1 MLFDARKFRVL
12 LTLFLQIVCFATAF
26 SQFVPYRNF
35 TPHDGLPT
43 TLLYRVYSDQY
54 GFIWVTGSSGLAKY
68 DGHTFRTF
76 TIRDSLP
83 DHEVFNIYDDR
94 NGKIWF
100 TTLRGIPGYVKNNKI
115 YSYKAIPKL
124 IEEKV
129 ISVYPASNG
138 DIWFGTFEGNLYQTR
153 NDSIIHVFDRHN
165 KSPIVGIAEDK
176 NFKLWYLTYESNKIY
191 VIDNDSSK
199 IIFLDGINK
208 KYHYSRRPVLLK
220 SGNIAFYGLG
230 FCVIVNTHTGEI
242 KKVAEE
248 STFGDD
254 LVICLHEDEMENLWA
269 GTNHGIYLL
278 TKSSEGNYYLKRRF
292 LHHVKVS
299 CITQD
304 FEGNFWISSLGQ
316 GLYMI
321 PYNPAYAIT
330 VKSETSSNNITAL
343 VHDKN
348 GKILAGA
355 DDGNVLE
362 LAEDNFNE
370 VFKETEKKYIARIT
384 ASLNHSNQ
392 SVWFLKDDGLIIKEN
407 DKFKRIKDYIY
418 GKALAEGP
426 GGDVWIGGAHALYQF
441 NSGGQKIKEFKLGR
455 INAVAC
461 NRQGQIWFSNEQGL
475 HILQDNNSILK
486 YPASVF
492 GNQWISDI
500 QIDSIHQLMWISTFS
515 NGLFVISKNRI
526 VYHLNSYN
534 GLTSDFINDIVQDS
548 QGDLWIATKK
558 GINYIQF
565 DPNGSPKLFRIGSES
580 GLVSEEVNRLLIT
593 DQKIYAG
600 TSDGLSI
607 IEKRNLR
614 IRSFSPR
621 IYISNVSIAEKEQ
634 DPQENYKIS
643 YTQARLKIDVVGL
656 AYNTNE
662 PLTYKYI
669 MEGLD
674 SSWLYTNSPSIH
686 YHSLLPGKYVFKV
699 KAINKDGM
707 QSENAAVAN
716 FEVSFAYW
724 QTLWFRVFL
733 IFITL
738 LVLFVSMVVRV
749 RSIKKREEEKTRLTR
764 LLGELELTAL
774 KAQMNPHFIF
784 NSLGSIQNLINRDKK
799 MEANIYLS
807 KFARLLRMTLDYSD
821 KREIPL
827 ADEINML
834 EHYLSL
840 EALRFVNKFEY
851 IIDTAPGIDLYE
863 VKIPPMLL
871 QPFIENSIKHGLL
884 PKKGDA
890 RLIVRFKRQSDGTLY
905 CMVEDNGI
913 GRVQREKLKEK
924 SQMGHISKGIKITR
938 NRLELLNQ
946 IRNKPAE
953 IRITDLYYDSGE
965 AAGTRVEVIIPIE

>member
-1 MLFDARKFRVL
+1 MLLHARKLRVL
-12 LTLFLQIVCFATAF
+12 LSLFLQVVSFATVH

-35 TPHDGLPT
+35 TPLDGLPS
-43 TLLYRVYSDQY
+43 TLLYRVYSDQR
-54 GFIWVTGSSGLAKY
+54 GFIWVSGSFGLARY

-83 DHEVFNIYDDR
+83 DHEVFDIYDDK
-94 NGKIWF
+94 NGRIWF

-115 YSYKAIPKL
+115 SSYKAIPKL
-124 IEEKV
+124 LEEKV
-129 ISVYPASNG
+129 ISVYPTSNG
-138 DIWFGTFEGNLYQTR
+138 DIWFGTFAGNLYQTR
-153 NDSIIHVFDRHN
+153 NDSIIHVFERHN
-165 KSPIVGIAEDK
+165 KSRIVGMTEDL
-176 NFKLWYLTYESNKIY
+176 NHKLWYLTYESNKIY

-199 IIFLDGINK
+199 IIYLPGINGR
-208 KYHYSRRPVLLK
+208 YHYSRKPLLLK
-220 SGNIAFYGLG
+220 NGNIAFYDLG
-230 FCVIVNTHTGEI
+230 FCEILNTQTGEI
-242 KKVAEE
+242 NMVADEAILGE
-248 STFGDD
+248 DM
-254 LVICLHEDEMENLWA
+254 VICIHEDEMENLWI

-278 TKSSEGNYYLKRRF
+278 VKGRNGKYHLKRRF
-292 LHHVKVS
+292 LHHVKAS

-316 GLYMI
+316 GLFMI

-330 VKSETSSNNITAL
+330 IKSENTSNNITAL
-343 VHDKN
+343 VKDKDGN
-348 GKILAGA
+348 IFVGV
-355 DDGNVLE
+355 DDGNILE
-362 LAEDNFNE
+362 LRGDNLE
-370 VFKETEKKYIARIT
+370 VVYKETEKYYISRAT
-384 ASLNHSNQ
+384 AQLNHSGQ
-392 SVWFLKDDGLIIKEN
+392 SVWFLKDDGLIILEN
-407 DKFKRIKDYIY
+407 GKYKRIKDLIF
-418 GKALAEGP
+418 GKAMVEDSQGN
-426 GGDVWIGGAHALYQF
+426 VWIGGAHALFKF
-441 NSGGQKIKEFKLGR
+441 NSFGQKINEFKLGR

-461 NRQGQIWFSNEQGL
+461 DQHHQIWFSNEKGL
-475 HILQDNNSILK
+475 HVLNNNNATLK
-486 YPASVF
+486 FPASVF

-500 QIDSIHQLMWISTFS
+500 LIDTVHNLLWVSTFS
-515 NGLFVISKNRI
+515 NGLFVISNNRI
-526 VYHLNSYN
+526 TYHFNSQN
-534 GLTSDFINDIVQDS
+534 GLTSDFINDIVQDN

-558 GINYIQF
+558 GINYIDFENQNF
-565 DPNGSPKLFRIGSES
+565 PQLFRIGVDA
-580 GLVSEEVNRLLIT
+580 GLASEEVNRILVS
-593 DQKIYAG
+593 DQYIYVG
-600 TSDGLSI
+600 TSEGLSI
-607 IEKRNLR
+607 LEKRNLR
-614 IRSFSPR
+614 IERVPPR
-621 IYISNVSIAEKEQ
+621 IFISNVFIAEKEQ
-634 DPQENYKIS
+634 EPQENYKIS
-643 YTQARLKIDVVGL
+643 YTQARLKINVVGL
-656 AYNTNE
+656 AYNNNE

-674 SSWLYTNSPSIH
+674 SSWSYTNSPSIH
-686 YHSLLPGKYVFKV
+686 YNSMLPGKYVFKV
-699 KAINKDGM
+699 KAINRDGM

-733 IFITL
+733 LFIAMM
-738 LVLFVSMVVRV
+738 VLFVSMVVRV

-840 EALRFVNKFEY
+840 ESLRFVNKFEY
-851 IIDTAPGIDLYE
+851 IIDPAPGLDLYE

-890 RLIVRFKRQSDGTLY
+890 RLIVSFKRQSDGTLY

-953 IRITDLYYDSGE
+953 IRITDLYHDSGE

>member
-1 MLFDARKFRVL
+1 MLFDARKLRVL
-12 LTLFLQIVCFATAF
+12 LSLFLQVVSFATAY
-26 SQFVPYRNF
+26 SQFIPYRKF

-43 TLLYRVYSDQY
+43 TLLYRVYSDQR
-54 GFIWVTGSSGLAKY
+54 GFVWVSGSSGLASY

-83 DHEVFNIYDDR
+83 DHEVFDIYDDR

-124 IEEKV
+124 LEEKV
-129 ISVYPASNG
+129 ISVYPTSNG
-138 DIWFGTFEGNLYQTR
+138 DIWFGTFAGNLYQTR
-153 NDSIIHVFDRHN
+153 NDSIIQVLGGH
-165 KSPIVGIAEDK
+165 KSRIVGMVEDSQHR
-176 NFKLWYLTYESNKIY
+176 LWYMTYQSNRIY
-191 VIDNDSSK
+191 VVEGKSSK
-199 IIFLDGINK
+199 IINIPRVDER
-208 KYHYSRRPVLLK
+208 YHYSRRPVLLK
-220 SGNIAFYGLG
+220 NGNLAFYGLG
-230 FCVIVNTHTGEI
+230 FCGILNTQTKEI
-242 KKVAEE
+242 NMLADE
-248 STFGDD
+248 STFGEV
-254 LVICLHEDEMENLWA
+254 LVICLHEDEMENLWV

-278 TKSSEGNYYLKRRF
+278 VKSADGNYNLKRHF
-292 LHHVKVS
+292 LHSIKAS
-299 CITQD
+299 SITQD
-304 FEGNFWISSLGQ
+304 FEGNFWISTLGQ

-330 VKSETSSNNITAL
+330 IKSEISSSNITAL
-343 VHDKN
+343 TKDKN

-355 DDGNVLE
+355 DDGNIVE
-362 LAEDNFNE
+362 LDGDNYNQ
-370 VFKETEKKYIARIT
+370 VFRETEKYFIARIT
-384 ASLNHSNQ
+384 ACLNHSNQ
-392 SVWFLKDDGLIIKEN
+392 SVWFLKDDGLVIKEN
-407 DKFKRIKDYIY
+407 DKFIRIKDYIF
-418 GKALAEGP
+418 GKALVEGP
-426 GGDVWIGGAHALYQF
+426 IGDVWIGGAHALYQF
-441 NSGGQKIKEFKLGR
+441 NSAGQKIKEYKLGR
-455 INAVAC
+455 INAIAC
-461 NRQGQIWFSNEQGL
+461 DRQGQIWFSNEQGL
-475 HILQDNNSILK
+475 HILHDNNSILK

-500 QIDSIHQLMWISTFS
+500 HIDTVHHLMWVSTFS
-515 NGLFVISKNRI
+515 NGLFVISNNRI
-526 VYHLNSYN
+526 AYHLNSQN

-558 GINYIQF
+558 GINYIHF
-565 DPNGSPKLFRIGSES
+565 DQNGFPELFRMGSES
-580 GLVSEEVNRLLIT
+580 GLVTEEVNRLLIT

-600 TSDGLSI
+600 TSEGLSI
-607 IEKRNLR
+607 LEKRNLR
-614 IRSFSPR
+614 IRSVSPR

-634 DPQENYKIS
+634 EPQENYKIS

-656 AYNTNE
+656 AYNTSE

-674 SSWLYTNSPSIH
+674 SFWSYTSSPSIH
-686 YHSLLPGKYVFKV
+686 YNSMLPGKYVFKV
-699 KAINKDGM
+699 KAINHDGL

-733 IFITL
+733 LFIAMM
-738 LVLFVSMVVRV
+738 VLFVSMVVRV

-851 IIDTAPGIDLYE
+851 IIDTAPGLDLYE

-890 RLIVRFKRQSDGTLY
+890 RLIVSFKRQSDGTLY

-953 IRITDLYYDSGE
+953 IRITDLYHNSGE
-965 AAGTRVEVIIPIE
+965 AAGTRVEVVIPIE

>member
-1 MLFDARKFRVL
+1 MISDARKLRVL
-12 LTLFLQIVCFATAF
+12 LSLFLQIVSFTAAF
-26 SQFVPYRNF
+26 SQVVPHRNF

-43 TLLYRVYSDQY
+43 TLLYRVYSDQR
-54 GFIWVTGSSGLAKY
+54 GFIWVSGSSGLARY
-68 DGHTFRTF
+68 DGHSFRTF

-83 DHEVFNIYDDR
+83 DHEVFDIYDDKKGR
-94 NGKIWF
+94 IWF

-124 IEEKV
+124 LEEKV
-129 ISVYPASNG
+129 ISVYPTSNG
-138 DIWFGTFEGNLYQTR
+138 DIWFGTFAGNLYQTK
-153 NDSIIHVFDRHN
+153 NDSIIQVFGGH
-165 KSPIVGIAEDK
+165 KSRIVGMAEDSQHR
-176 NFKLWYLTYESNKIY
+176 LWYMTYESNRIY
-191 VIDNDSSK
+191 VVEGKSSK
-199 IIFLDGINK
+199 TIYIPRVDER
-208 KYHYSRRPVLLK
+208 YHYSRRPVLLK
-220 SGNIAFYGLG
+220 NGNLAFYGLG
-230 FCVIVNTHTGEI
+230 FCGILNTQTEEI
-242 KKVAEE
+242 NMLADE
-248 STFGDD
+248 STFGED
-254 LVICLHEDEMENLWA
+254 LVICLHEDEMENLWV

-278 TKSSEGNYYLKRRF
+278 VKSTDGKYSLKRRF
-292 LHHVKVS
+292 LHSIKAS
-299 CITQD
+299 SITQD
-304 FEGNFWISSLGQ
+304 FEGNFWISTLGQ

-330 VKSETSSNNITAL
+330 IKSEISSSNITAL
-343 VHDKN
+343 IQDKN
-348 GKILAGA
+348 GKILACA
-355 DDGNVLE
+355 DDGNILE
-362 LAEDNFNE
+362 LVGDTFNQ
-370 VFKETEKKYIARIT
+370 VFRETEKYYIARIT
-384 ASLNHSNQ
+384 ASLKHSNQ
-392 SVWFLKDDGLIIKEN
+392 SVWFLKDDGLVIKEN
-407 DKFKRIKDYIY
+407 DKCKRIKDHIF

-426 GGDVWIGGAHALYQF
+426 GGNVWIGGAHALYQF
-441 NSGGQKIKEFKLGR
+441 NSAGQKIKEYKLGR

-461 NRQGQIWFSNEQGL
+461 DWQGQIWFSNEQGL
-475 HILQDNNSILK
+475 HILHDNNSILK

-500 QIDSIHQLMWISTFS
+500 LIDTVHHLMWVSTFS
-515 NGLFVISKNRI
+515 NGLFVISNNRI
-526 VYHLNSYN
+526 AYHLNSQN
-534 GLTSDFINDIVQDS
+534 GLTSDFINDIIQDS

-558 GINYIQF
+558 GINYIHF
-565 DPNGSPKLFRIGSES
+565 DQHGFPELFRMGSES
-580 GLVSEEVNRLLIT
+580 GLVTEEVNRLLIT

-607 IEKRNLR
+607 LEKRNLR
-614 IRSFSPR
+614 LRSVSPR

-634 DPQENYKIS
+634 DPLENYKIS

-662 PLTYKYI
+662 PLIYKYI

-674 SSWLYTNSPSIH
+674 SSWSYTNSPSIH
-686 YHSLLPGKYVFKV
+686 YNSMLPGKYVFKV
-699 KAINKDGM
+699 KAINRDGM

-733 IFITL
+733 LFIAMM
-738 LVLFVSMVVRV
+738 VLFVSMVVRV

-840 EALRFVNKFEY
+840 ESLRFVNKFEY
-851 IIDTAPGIDLYE
+851 IIDTAPGLDLYE

-890 RLIVRFKRQSDGTLY
+890 RLVVRFKRQSDGTLY

-924 SQMGHISKGIKITR
+924 SQIGHISKGIKITR

-953 IRITDLYYDSGE
+953 IRITDLYHDSGE
-965 AAGTRVEVIIPIE
+965 AAGTRVEVVIPIE